1 MNFKQEIKNNLGMG
15 PELLT
20 LEPKDALTFHGP
32 FNRSVCEKLVI
43 TNPSKTAMVV
53 FKMKTTSPRQF
64 FVRPNIGLL
73 GPNGSVSVDIFM
85 QPTMV
90 EPGLKPHKFMILAAT
105 ATSDVVDVTEFWKN
119 QKPENIWDTKIKCE
133 LVPGKNDDQYRQAGG
148 GMSAS
153 PRSDVEAEY
162 DALEVSEPVAKLLK
176 QVNALEDERM
186 TLEAEIKVMREGSIG
201 GDPDQQMVRQ
211 SHWGRRGVYTFVA
224 FVFTVLAAIVGAF
237 YGKHY
242 L

>member
-1 MNFKQEIKNNLGMG
+1 MNFKQEIKNNSGMG
-15 PELLT
+15 GELLSV
-20 LEPKDALTFHGP
+20 EPKDELIFHGP
-32 FNRSVCEKLVI
+32 FNRSVCQKLVI
-43 TNPSKTAMVV
+43 SNPSKTARVA
-53 FKMKTTSPRQF
+53 FKMKTTSPRLF

-85 QPTMV
+85 QPTMM

-105 ATSDVVDVTEFWKN
+105 ASSDVVDLTEFWKQ
-119 QKPENIWDTKIKCE
+119 QKPGNIWDTKIKCE

-148 GMSAS
+148 GMTSS

-162 DALEVSEPVAKLLK
+162 DALEVSEPIAKLLK
-176 QVNALEDERM
+176 QVHVLENERMALES
-186 TLEAEIKVMREGSIG
+186 EIKVMREGGIG
-201 GDPDQQMVRQ
+201 GEPDQQMVRQ
-211 SHWGRRGVYTFVA
+211 NHWGRRSVYTFVA
-224 FVFTVLAAIVGAF
+224 FIFTVLAAIVGAF